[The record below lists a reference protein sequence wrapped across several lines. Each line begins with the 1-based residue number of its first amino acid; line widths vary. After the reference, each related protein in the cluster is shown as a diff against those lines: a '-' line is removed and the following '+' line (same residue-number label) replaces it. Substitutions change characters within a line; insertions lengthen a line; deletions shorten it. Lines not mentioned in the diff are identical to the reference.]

1 MQDKIAEH
9 SPENRGPLS
18 KHHLPTPLTPLI
30 GRGQVVMMACTLLR
44 RPEVRLVT
52 LTGPGGVGKTRLA
65 LQMAAELSERFPDG
79 VFFVNLAPLSDPA
92 FVMPT
97 VAQALGLKET
107 GEQPLLDLLKTSLRD
122 KQLLLLLDNFEQIV
136 SAAVQVA
143 DLLATCPKLKVL
155 VTSRM
160 VLHVQAEQEFAV
172 PPLSVPDLRHL
183 PDLLALAQYEAVAL
197 FIARAQAVKP
207 EFQVRDASAPAVAE
221 ICVRLDGLP
230 LAIELAAARSKVLPP
245 QALLARL
252 GQRLAVLTSG
262 PRDAP
267 ARQQTLHN
275 TLAWSYNL
283 LTTQEQLLFRRLSV
297 FVGGCTLQAVEAV
310 CAALDGDGAGPAL
323 EGVASLID
331 KSLLR
336 QQESEGGEPRF
347 WMLQT
352 LHEFGLE
359 CLVSAGEADP
369 TRQAHAEYYLALAE
383 QAEPHLRGTEQIRWF
398 ARLEQEHENLRAAL
412 LWLLERTRVQTGAQE
427 DQLQAEQALRL
438 CAALS
443 WFWHTRGYAREGL
456 AFLEQALAGRSDVG
470 AALRVRALYAA
481 AELAWTVDGME
492 ERAEVLC
499 GECLQLCRE
508 LSDTGG
514 VANCLNILGL
524 IARDRSQLALARAR
538 LEEAAGLF
546 LEVGDRWKQ
555 AQCYTT
561 LGRIAMTQGEYERA
575 QALLNESLALYQASG
590 DQQRIGWVKACLAH
604 TLFVSQQDFP
614 RAQRLAEQS
623 LAHLQEVGDVK
634 YKAFTLGLLGQ
645 MRLREGELVQAHS
658 LLEESVVLS
667 QEAGD
672 RADSEE
678 PLLVLARV
686 AAAQGNRA
694 VAHRRYQDCLLIMHE
709 FDFYLKFIPSCLEG
723 LGALVAV
730 PGTGGASL
738 AGAREATRLWGAAE
752 ALREAIGTPMH
763 PVSRAEYEQAVAAA
777 RRELGEEAFATAWAQ
792 GRSLTPEQALAAAD
806 EVSLPHPPEVQ
817 PPRIPTIHPSSE
829 GLTPREREVLRLL
842 AQGLTSTQIAEQL
855 VIGVTTVNFHV
866 RSIYSKLGVTSRAAA
881 TRYAIEHHLV

>member
-1 MQDKIAEH
+1 MQDKIAEP

-207 EFQVRDASAPAVAE
+207 EFQVTDASAPAVAG
-221 ICVRLDGLP
+221 ICGRLDGLP
-230 LAIELAAARSKVLPP
+230 MAIELAAARSKVLPP

-412 LWLLERTRVQTGAQE
+412 LWLLERTRVQTGPQE
-427 DQLQAEQALRL
+427 DQLQAEQALRR
-438 CAALS
+438 CA
-443 WFWHTRGYAREGL
+443 G
-456 AFLEQALAGRSDVG
+456 
-470 AALRVRALYAA
+470 
-481 AELAWTVDGME
+481 
-492 ERAEVLC
+492 
-499 GECLQLCRE
+499 
-508 LSDTGG
+508 
-514 VANCLNILGL
+514 
-524 IARDRSQLALARAR
+524 
-538 LEEAAGLF
+538 
-546 LEVGDRWKQ
+546 
-555 AQCYTT
+555 
-561 LGRIAMTQGEYERA
+561 
-575 QALLNESLALYQASG
+575 
-590 DQQRIGWVKACLAH
+590 
-604 TLFVSQQDFP
+604 
-614 RAQRLAEQS
+614 
-623 LAHLQEVGDVK
+623 
-634 YKAFTLGLLGQ
+634 
-645 MRLREGELVQAHS
+645 
-658 LLEESVVLS
+658 
-667 QEAGD
+667 
-672 RADSEE
+672 
-678 PLLVLARV
+678 
-686 AAAQGNRA
+686 
-694 VAHRRYQDCLLIMHE
+694 
-709 FDFYLKFIPSCLEG
+709 
-723 LGALVAV
+723 
-730 PGTGGASL
+730 
-738 AGAREATRLWGAAE
+738 
-752 ALREAIGTPMH
+752 
-763 PVSRAEYEQAVAAA
+763 
-777 RRELGEEAFATAWAQ
+777 
-792 GRSLTPEQALAAAD
+792 
-806 EVSLPHPPEVQ
+806 
-817 PPRIPTIHPSSE
+817 
-829 GLTPREREVLRLL
+829 
-842 AQGLTSTQIAEQL
+842 
-855 VIGVTTVNFHV
+855 
-866 RSIYSKLGVTSRAAA
+866 
-881 TRYAIEHHLV
+881 